1 MIDVI
6 PIVGNITDDFIL
18 TVGFFI
24 KKERR
29 SESSIFK
36 VIEIIGSIEF
46 LKINSGSPLISL
58 IPLHNNLVTLWTGC
72 HHKLTFLFHRL
83 EIRCVLHARQSRRD
97 YPV

>member
-18 TVGFFI
+18 AVGFFI

-46 LKINSGSPLISL
+46 LKINSEI
-58 IPLHNNLVTLWTGC
+58 
-72 HHKLTFLFHRL
+72 HH
-83 EIRCVLHARQSRRD
+83 
-97 YPV
+97 